1 MKTLAEPEIRF
12 ADSKHDDQAR
22 QDNSRGG
29 EDAPPE
35 PGGRITYVG
44 GAVDADRTRGNLT
57 DSDDINE
64 LLLGHPSVFLHLH
77 LYQGEDRQTSTESE
91 EPYFEE

>member
-29 EDAPPE
+29 EDASPE

-44 GAVDADRTRGNLT
+44 GAVDADRARGNLT

-64 LLLGHPSVFLHLH
+64 LLLGHPSVLLNFHLDKR
-77 LYQGEDRQTSTESE
+77 QDSQTSAETE